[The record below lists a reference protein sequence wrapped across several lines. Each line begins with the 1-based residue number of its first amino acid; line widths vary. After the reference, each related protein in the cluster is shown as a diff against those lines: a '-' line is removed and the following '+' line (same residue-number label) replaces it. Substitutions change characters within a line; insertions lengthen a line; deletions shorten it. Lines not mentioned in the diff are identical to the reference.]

1 MTTRGIEAGVS
12 LLLTA
17 IVVAMGILAF
27 AYGYLAHPML

>member
-12 LLLTA
+12 LLLMA

-27 AYGYLAHPML
+27 AYGYLVHPML